1 MRELSTPAIPKRSK
15 HSKHSWQGIIAFLF
29 VLITVMASIY
39 AFGWLK
45 YDPNTTDLGDR
56 LQEISML
63 HPLGTD
69 HLGRDVLTRLLLGG
83 QQTLGYS
90 LLALGAALLI
100 GIPFGLIA
108 GYSRGWIDRIF
119 MRIADGFLSFP
130 DTIVAI
136 VLSGLLGAGIGN
148 LVLAIVIVKWVNY
161 ARLVR
166 STVLSEAQ
174 KDYVQIA
181 RTNGLSP
188 ARIMRRHLLPHV
200 IGHVLVLASLDLGKI
215 ILLISAFSYIGLGAQ
230 PPTPEW
236 GAMLNDS
243 RPYFQSRPELMI
255 YPGLAIV
262 SVVLLANM
270 LGDYLRDRFDVKRE
284 VQS

>member
-1 MRELSTPAIPKRSK
+1 MKTMPLPIPTTKSKKHNWQAIIGLLFALLVIAASLY
-15 HSKHSWQGIIAFLF
+15 AFL
-29 VLITVMASIY
+29 Y
-39 AFGWLK
+39 LK
-45 YDPNTTDLGDR
+45 HDHTLTDLRTR
-56 LQEISML
+56 LQDASAL
-63 HPLGTD
+63 HPFGTD

-83 QQTLGYS
+83 GQTMGYS

-108 GYSRGWIDRIF
+108 GYKRGWVDKLF
-119 MRIADGFLSFP
+119 MRIADAFLAFP

-148 LVLAIVIVKWVNY
+148 LVLAIVIVKWVSY

-166 STVLSEAQ
+166 STVLSESQ
-174 KDYVQIA
+174 KDYIRIA
-181 RTNGLSP
+181 RTNGLSDG
-188 ARIMRRHLLPHV
+188 RIMRKHLLPH
-200 IGHVLVLASLDLGKI
+200 IAGHVLVLASLDLGKI
-215 ILLISAFSYIGLGAQ
+215 ILLISSLSYIGLGAQ

-262 SVVLLANM
+262 SVVLLMNM
-270 LGDYLRDRFDVKRE
+270 LGDYLRDRFDVKKE
-284 VQS
+284 VQP